1 MQIINMKYNVSK
13 TSRILIFELLKVRS
27 SSLQIFIS
35 FNKQY
40 CINGFEKNPIVV
52 QKEYYQKNISSLRT

>member
-40 CINGFEKNPIVV
+40 CINGFEKKTYSSSKRVLS
-52 QKEYYQKNISSLRT
+52 KEYI